1 MIFYIIIYIFII
13 QEGMNEK
20 YMDILKEY
28 LKKNKR
34 KYHIAFKWFY
44 FKYQIMV

>member
-1 MIFYIIIYIFII
+1 MRKKAVPVGIEDFKELI

-34 KYHIAFKWFY
+34 KYHIAFK
-44 FKYQIMV
+44 